1 MRDVWEHSDWPN
13 WHSNL
18 EAISSLTHA
27 VEIKLARLQGRMEAM
42 GFDAQQNARLKA
54 AVEESL
60 GTSEIEGEFLNVD
73 AVRSSAAR
81 RLGVEI
87 GADLLQDR
95 SVDGVVEMVFDATA
109 NYRQP
114 LTKERIM
121 GWHAGLFPTGYS
133 GITQISVGE
142 WRNDLRGEMRIV
154 SGELGRELVH
164 YEAPPAVRIEAE
176 MAHFL
181 NWVNNDSNIDPIIK
195 VGRAHLWFEV
205 IHPFDDGNGRIGR
218 AISDYLLARA
228 EKSGM
233 RFFSLSGQM
242 LKERKNYYAKLETA
256 SRGDLNDHLWL
267 EWFAGCLARAID
279 SADLLLGEV
288 LAKARFW
295 NKWAGTPMNER
306 QIKMMNLLFDGFV
319 GKLTNAK
326 WAKITKCSSD
336 TALRDIK
343 DLLQRGVLKQ
353 ENAGGRSTSYAID
366 AAAS

>member
-1 MRDVWEHSDWPN
+1 M
-13 WHSNL
+13 
-18 EAISSLTHA
+18 
-27 VEIKLARLQGRMEAM
+27 
-42 GFDAQQNARLKA
+42 
-54 AVEESL
+54 
-60 GTSEIEGEFLNVD
+60 
-73 AVRSSAAR
+73 
-81 RLGVEI
+81 
-87 GADLLQDR
+87 
-95 SVDGVVEMVFDATA
+95 DGVVEMVFDATA

-176 MAHFL
+176 MARFL

-279 SADLLLGEV
+279 SADLLLVEV